1 MGKKIRYI
9 RKRRDSY
16 ILYECMRITVF
27 LVSGD
32 SSKKWESHLMY
43 EHFKRKLRG
52 MLSTSI
58 MFRV

>member
-32 SSKKWESHLMY
+32 SSKNWDTVVFDVKGIL
-43 EHFKRKLRG
+43 KVCLK
-52 MLSTSI
+52 
-58 MFRV
+58 